1 MVIVLGTLIKIGLP
15 LMKYRL
21 TTLAKSVLMPL
32 VLTTEML
39 ATEASIQKK
48 IFVSGI
54 TTLII
59 SRKMKDITKIVKNLS
74 WLALRIWFIVKVLKM
89 KQKNNK
95 LDFLAFY

>member
-1 MVIVLGTLIKIGLP
+1 
-15 LMKYRL
+15 MKYRL

-74 WLALRIWFIVKVLKM
+74 
-89 KQKNNK
+89 
-95 LDFLAFY
+95 

>member
-1 MVIVLGTLIKIGLP
+1 
-15 LMKYRL
+15 MKYRL

-32 VLTTEML
+32 VLTAEML
-39 ATEASIQKK
+39 ATEVSIQKK

-74 WLALRIWFIVKVLKM
+74 
-89 KQKNNK
+89 
-95 LDFLAFY
+95 

>member
-74 WLALRIWFIVKVLKM
+74 
-89 KQKNNK
+89 
-95 LDFLAFY
+95 

>member
-1 MVIVLGTLIKIGLP
+1 MVIVHGTLIKIGLP

-32 VLTTEML
+32 VLMTETL

-54 TTLII
+54 IMLII
-59 SRKMKDITKIVKNLS
+59 SRKMKYITKIVTNLS
-74 WLALRIWFIVKVLKM
+74 
-89 KQKNNK
+89 
-95 LDFLAFY
+95 

>member
-21 TTLAKSVLMPL
+21 ITLAESVLMPL

-59 SRKMKDITKIVKNLS
+59 SRKMKDITKIVKNLC
-74 WLALRIWFIVKVLKM
+74 
-89 KQKNNK
+89 
-95 LDFLAFY
+95 

>member
-1 MVIVLGTLIKIGLP
+1 MVIVHGTLIKIGLP

-32 VLTTEML
+32 VLTTETL

-54 TTLII
+54 IMLII
-59 SRKMKDITKIVKNLS
+59 SRKMKYITKIVTNLS
-74 WLALRIWFIVKVLKM
+74 
-89 KQKNNK
+89 
-95 LDFLAFY
+95 